1 MEPMLPLPPKELSLL
16 ASLFGACAVLVWRV
30 HEGRSVV
37 TARKI
42 LIPPLGMATGFC
54 MFLAPPCRIPWLW
67 ALSAFLLG
75 ATALAYPLLRTSRL
89 TRVGDNIM
97 MQRSNAFFLVV
108 IVLAIVRVAAH
119 SYFDRFLSILQT
131 GGLFFI
137 LAFGMILHWRVRM
150 YLQYRQLTM
159 PSQPQPASTLS

>member
-1 MEPMLPLPPKELSLL
+1 MLPPKELSLL

-54 MFLAPPCRIPWLW
+54 MFLAPQCRIPWLW
-67 ALSAFLLG
+67 ALGAFLLG
-75 ATALAYPLLRTSRL
+75 ATLFAYPMLHTSRL
-89 TRVGDNIM
+89 TRVGPNVM
-97 MQRSNAFFLVV
+97 MHRSNAFFLVI

-119 SYFDRFLSILQT
+119 SYFDRFLSITQT
-131 GGLFFI
+131 GALFFV

-150 YLQYRQLTM
+150 YLQYRRITAPTPL
-159 PSQPQPASTLS
+159 PESTLSQS